1 MKIAGGAEYGRS
13 ASFGLSPNA
22 SEQAKNVEPME
33 RSSKNL
39 MEGNFVQQHYTRSKY
54 IDAHL
59 TGLRISNEF
68 QDKMQGIV
76 DYYSSQRSD
85 NYAELWLL
93 GQKASRAVGDAV
105 ENEVA
110 DAESKRMEKEREE
123 SEETAAERNGTDSE
137 EETGIS
143 EINTASETSSEK
155 QSDEKS
161 TPQEAADAAK
171 ENVRDQ
177 AKAVAIE
184 PGAPQGARISVAPGG
199 EEANSG
205 GAGAG
210 SSLDAFV

>member
-93 GQKASRAVGDAV
+93 GRKASRAVGDAV

-110 DAESKRMEKEREE
+110 SSEAKRMEKEREE

-137 EETGIS
+137 ENAIS

-155 QSDEKS
+155 QGDEKS